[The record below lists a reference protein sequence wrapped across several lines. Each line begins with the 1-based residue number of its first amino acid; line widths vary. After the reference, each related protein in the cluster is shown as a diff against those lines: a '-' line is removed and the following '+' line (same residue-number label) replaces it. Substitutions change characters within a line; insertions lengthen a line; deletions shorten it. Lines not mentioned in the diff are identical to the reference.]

1 MAEALDAAGMR
12 RWCALAADALERSRD
27 ALDGLNVFPVAD
39 ADTGT
44 NLAATMRAVA
54 DAATEAPA
62 DAGLP
67 RLVARAARAALT
79 DARGNSGVILSQ
91 LLLGLGEVMGEAET
105 CDGDR
110 MRRALRRGSDQAWT
124 AVTAPVE
131 GTVLTVAR
139 AAAEAAEAAAP
150 GAGAGA
156 VLAAAVAGAADAL
169 ARTPDQLPA
178 LKAAGVVDAGG
189 LGLVIVLDALVCAL
203 SGAPLPDRT
212 SGLARM
218 VVGSAEPGTESGPA
232 YEVMYLLAA
241 ADEHIPALR
250 EALVPLGDSL
260 LVVGGG
266 GLWNVHVHVDD
277 VGAAIEAGIEA
288 GRPHRIR
295 VTRFADQVGGA
306 AAVEAR
312 TGRAVVAFAPGGGL
326 RELLEA
332 EGAVVVDGRPA
343 TVPEPEAVLAAID
356 ATRAAEVV
364 VLPNDR
370 EAVGPA
376 REAAELARRLGI
388 SVAVVPT
395 RSSVQGL
402 AALAVRDPR
411 RRFDDE
417 VIAMS
422 AAAAATRFGGV
433 TVASERALTSAGVCE
448 PGDVLGL
455 VDGDVAVIGETPFE
469 VAAAVLDRLLIGG
482 GELATLVTGEAA
494 EPDLGSRLVAYLRVT
509 RPTVEAAV
517 VHGGQADY
525 PLLVGV
531 E

>member
-1 MAEALDAAGMR
+1 MVDALDAAGLR
-12 RWCALAADALERSRD
+12 RWCALAADALERSREVI
-27 ALDGLNVFPVAD
+27 DGLNVFPVAD

-54 DAATEAPA
+54 DAAVEAPA
-62 DAGLP
+62 DAALP
-67 RLVARAARAALT
+67 RLVARLARAAVT

-91 LLLGLGEVMGEAET
+91 LLLGAGEVMTEADS

-110 MRRALRRGSDQAWT
+110 MRRALRRGADQAWT
-124 AVTAPVE
+124 AVTSPVE
-131 GTVLTVAR
+131 GTVLSVAR
-139 AAAEAAEAAAP
+139 GAAAGAEAAPE
-150 GAGAGA
+150 GAGVEG
-156 VLAAAVAGAADAL
+156 VLAAAVEGAAAAL
-169 ARTPDQLPA
+169 ARTPEQLPA

-189 LGLVIVLDALVCAL
+189 LGLLIVLDALASAL
-203 SGAPLPDRT
+203 TGASLPDRT
-212 SGLARM
+212 SGLTPM
-218 VVGSAEPGTESGPA
+218 VLSAPAATDEGPG

-241 ADEHIPALR
+241 EDHQIGRLR
-250 EALVPLGDSL
+250 EALIPLGDSL

-266 GLWNVHVHVDD
+266 GLWNVHVHVND
-277 VGAAIEAGIEA
+277 VGAAIEAGIDA

-306 AAVEAR
+306 ASVEAR
-312 TGRAVVAFAPGGGL
+312 TGRAVVALSPGDGL
-326 RELLEA
+326 RDLLEA

-370 EAVGPA
+370 GALAAA
-376 REAAELARRLGI
+376 REAADLARRLGI
-388 SVAVVPT
+388 AVAVVPT

-402 AALAVRDPR
+402 AALAVRDAR

-422 AAAAATRFGGV
+422 AAAASTRFGEV
-433 TVASERALTSAGVCE
+433 TVAQTRALTSAGVCE

-455 VDGDVAVIGETPFE
+455 VDGDVAVIGATSFE
-469 VAAAVLDRLLIGG
+469 VGAAVIDRLLIGG
-482 GELATLVTGEAA
+482 GELATLVTGAAA
-494 EPDLGSRLVAYLRVT
+494 ETDLGQRLVTYLRAT
-509 RPTVEAAV
+509 RPMVETVL
-517 VHGGQADY
+517 VHGGQSGY